1 MDDPAIPGV
10 RKSPWHIYPA
20 DWKTGDWLVP
30 YIGDSA
36 VIHHGHQS
44 VDDHSLCG
52 PMVFCC
58 PRSGQSFVEVYPD
71 SAPARAS
78 WERTEAAHILSWLEA
93 GVNVVYF
100 VFCDPV
106 RPQGL
111 LAGGLSAEEARLV
124 LLQQVL
130 LEQYAERAGRIK

>member
-1 MDDPAIPGV
+1 MNKPENMGA
-10 RKSPWHIYPA
+10 RRSPWHIYPA
-20 DWKTGDWLVP
+20 EWKAGSWLVP
-30 YIGDSA
+30 YTGDSA

-44 VDDHSLCG
+44 PEDHSLCG

-58 PRSGQSFVEVYPD
+58 ARSRQAFVELYPE
-71 SAPARAS
+71 SVPARAS
-78 WERTEAAHILSWLEA
+78 WEPTEAALILSWLDA

-106 RPQGL
+106 RPEGL

-124 LLQQVL
+124 LSQQVL
-130 LEQYAERAGRIK
+130 LEQYAEQAGRIK

>member
-1 MDDPAIPGV
+1 MNEPEITGA
-10 RKSPWHIYPA
+10 RRSPWHIYPA
-20 DWKTGDWLVP
+20 EWKAGSWLVP
-30 YIGDSA
+30 YTGDSA

-44 VDDHSLCG
+44 AEDHSLCG

-58 PRSGQSFVEVYPD
+58 ARSRQAFVELYPD

-78 WERTEAAHILSWLEA
+78 WESTEAAHILSWLDA

-106 RPQGL
+106 RPEGL
-111 LAGGLSAEEARLV
+111 LVGGLSAEEARLV
-124 LLQQVL
+124 LSQRVL
-130 LEQYAERAGRIK
+130 LEQYAEQAGRIK